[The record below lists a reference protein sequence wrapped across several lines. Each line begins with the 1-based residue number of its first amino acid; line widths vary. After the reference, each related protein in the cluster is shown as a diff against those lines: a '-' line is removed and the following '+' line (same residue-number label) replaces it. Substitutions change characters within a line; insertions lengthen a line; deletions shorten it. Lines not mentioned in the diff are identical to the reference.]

1 MTNQS
6 ITMDG
11 RQWAQ
16 LLLLSILWGATFFFV
31 GVAVKEVPPLTIVFI
46 RVALAALLLLPIF
59 FYFGHQ
65 LPKTFKSWQPYWVM
79 GLLNNVIPFSLL
91 FAGQTYLTAGL
102 ASIINAMTPLFAVLI
117 MAGFGEERLNLHR
130 IIGVL
135 MGAAGVAVLRGF
147 DGQVAIGQTIG
158 IGLCLAGSIS
168 YGFAGLWGRR
178 KLVGIPP
185 LKSATCQL
193 ICSSVIMIFV
203 ASVYDQPWTLAAP
216 SLNAWLAI
224 IALALFGTAMAYLI
238 YFKLLQ
244 HAGATNVL
252 LVTLLVPVTA
262 LFLGIYFLDET
273 ISPQQIIGAL
283 IIAVALLCLDG
294 RVFKLLKPNRL

>member
-6 ITMDG
+6 IIMDG

-16 LLLLSILWGATFFFV
+16 LLFLSILWGATFFFV

-46 RVALAALLLLPIF
+46 RVALAALLLLPVF
-59 FYFGHQ
+59 FCLGHQ
-65 LPKTFKSWQPYWVM
+65 LPKSLKDWQPYFVM
-79 GLLNNVIPFSLL
+79 GLLNNVLPFSLL

-117 MAGFGEERLNLHR
+117 MAGFGDERLNLHR
-130 IIGVL
+130 IIGIL
-135 MGAAGVAVLRGF
+135 MGVAGVAVLRGF
-147 DGQVAIGQTIG
+147 DGQLVTGQTIG
-158 IGLCLAGSIS
+158 IVLCLGGSIC

-178 KLVGIPP
+178 NLIGIAP

-193 ICSSVIMIFV
+193 ICSSVIMVFV
-203 ASVYDQPWTLAAP
+203 ASIYDQPWSLNAP

-224 IALALFGTAMAYLI
+224 IGLAFFGTAMAYLI

-262 LFLGIYFLDET
+262 LFLGIYFLGEN
-273 ISPQQIIGAL
+273 ISDQQSIGAL
-283 IIAVALLCLDG
+283 IIAIALLFLDG
-294 RVFKLLKPNRL
+294 RVFKVFKTP

>member
-1 MTNQS
+1 LTNQS
-6 ITMDG
+6 IIMDG

-16 LLLLSILWGATFFFV
+16 LLFLSILWGATFFFV

-46 RVALAALLLLPIF
+46 RVALAALLLLPVF
-59 FYFGHQ
+59 FCLGHQ
-65 LPKTFKSWQPYWVM
+65 LPKSLKDWQPYFVM
-79 GLLNNVIPFSLL
+79 GLLNNVLPFSLL

-117 MAGFGEERLNLHR
+117 MAGFGDERLNLHR
-130 IIGVL
+130 IIGIL
-135 MGAAGVAVLRGF
+135 MGVAGVAVLRGF
-147 DGQVAIGQTIG
+147 DGQLVTGQTIG
-158 IGLCLAGSIS
+158 IVLCLGGSIC

-178 KLVGIPP
+178 NLIGIAP

-193 ICSSVIMIFV
+193 ICSSVIMVFV
-203 ASVYDQPWTLAAP
+203 ASIYDQPWSLNAP

-224 IALALFGTAMAYLI
+224 IGLAFFGTAMAYLI

-262 LFLGIYFLDET
+262 LFLGIYFLGEN
-273 ISPQQIIGAL
+273 ISDQQSIGAL
-283 IIAVALLCLDG
+283 IIAIALLFLDG
-294 RVFKLLKPNRL
+294 RVFKVFKTP